1 MEYEKIMNIFFGK
14 IENERY
20 ICSLTFDPS
29 TGKRGRGEVLINMN
43 MLQIKSKS
51 ECMFDEISLGEV
63 MLRLDPGNG
72 RIRTA
77 RRFDVWEGGG
87 EYNVARGLKKCFG
100 LDTAVVTAFADNE
113 TGRLVEDFIMQ
124 GGVDTRFIKWVSYDG
139 VGRTVRNGL
148 NFTERGFGIRG
159 AKGVSDRGNT
169 AASQL
174 KKGDIDWE
182 YIFGKC
188 GARWFHTGG
197 IFAALSETTP
207 EVVIEAT
214 QVAKKYGTIVSY
226 DLNYRPSLWK
236 AIGGKTKAQ
245 EVNREIAKYVDVM
258 IGNEEDFTACLGFEI
273 ESADEKLSKLNVSD
287 YRKMIEAAVKHYPNF
302 KVIATTLRTV
312 KSATINS
319 WGAICYAGGSFYEAT
334 HRENLEIFDRVG
346 GGDSFASGLVFGFI
360 TFNDPQK
367 AVEYGAA
374 HGALAMTTPGDTSMA
389 TLEEVEK
396 LTKGG
401 SARVDR

>member
-1 MEYEKIMNIFFGK
+1 MNI
-14 IENERY
+14 
-20 ICSLTFDPS
+20 
-29 TGKRGRGEVLINMN
+29 
-43 MLQIKSKS
+43 LQIKPKS
-51 ECMFDEISLGEV
+51 ECMYDEISLGEV

-100 LDTAVVTAFADNE
+100 LNTAVVTAFADNE
-113 TGRLVEDFIMQ
+113 VGHLVEDFIMQ
-124 GGVDTRFIKWVSYDG
+124 GGVDTRFIKWMSYDG

-207 EVVIEAT
+207 DVVIEACS
-214 QVAKKYGTIVSY
+214 VAKKYGTLVSY

-236 AIGGKTKAQ
+236 AIGGKAKAQ

-258 IGNEEDFTACLGFEI
+258 IGNEEDFMACLGLEI
-273 ESADEKLSKLNVSD
+273 EGVDENLDKLNISG
-287 YRKMIEAAVKHYPNF
+287 YRKMIETAMKQFSNF

-319 WGAICYAGGSFYEAT
+319 WGAICYAGGSFYEAN
-334 HRENLEIFDRVG
+334 HREDIEIFDRVG
-346 GGDSFASGLVFGFI
+346 GGDSFASGLIYGFM